1 GTALIPLA
9 AYFEGTLSPVTVSY
23 LGDSQTLGGAFF
35 ALFVAYSLL
44 GIADSIRLPAS
55 MSLFVEE
62 GETYDSVASAM
73 SLRSVSWKVG
83 QVVGPVLV
91 GATMDFTSTETGFLL
106 AAAFIA
112 FATTGFTWQAR
123 AAYKSQRDGSAT
135 E

>member
-1 GTALIPLA
+1 
-9 AYFEGTLSPVTVSY
+9 
-23 LGDSQTLGGAFF
+23 
-35 ALFVAYSLL
+35 
-44 GIADSIRLPAS
+44 

-62 GETYDSVASAM
+62 GEAYDSVASAM

-91 GATMDFTSTETGFLL
+91 GVTMDFTSTEIGFLL

-123 AAYKSQRDGSAT
+123 VAYRNRRELSAAD
-135 E
+135 